1 MLIAFVGTFALLD
14 QIGAFEGVIKPTFF
28 CMFTN
33 ISNVAV
39 VAYFWAYVI
48 RFLIRGRKNLQ
59 GPMGSA
65 DFDTRTPW
73 LPKLKYALTLAIT
86 VTCLIAHF
94 MLDGGMVFMN
104 GEFHW
109 QMLVLHYIV
118 PIGTVLD
125 WLIFD
130 LHGHMGKFDP
140 LYWPAFPLLYL
151 VYTIILVEGFGI
163 YAHEGSRWPYPF
175 IDVDANGLPTV
186 IITCIV
192 LVAIFV
198 ALGYVYVAIDKQLA
212 KREKVK

>member
-1 MLIAFVGTFALLD
+1 MKKLSLGWKLLIACIGTFALLD
-14 QIGAFEGVIKPTFF
+14 QVGAFEGTIKPTFF

-39 VAYFWAYVI
+39 VAYFWCAI
-48 RFLIRGRKNLQ
+48 AAIGRGRDAQEPL
-59 GPMGSA
+59 A
-65 DFDTRTPW
+65 
-73 LPKLKYALTLAIT
+73 PKVKYALTLAIT

-118 PIGTVLD
+118 PIGTILD

-130 LHGHMGKFDP
+130 FHGHMGKFDP

-151 VYTIILVEGFGI
+151 VYTIVLVEGFGI

-175 IDVDANGLPTV
+175 IDVDANGIPTV
-186 IITCIV
+186 IITCIILV
-192 LVAIFV
+192 LIFV
-198 ALGYVYVAIDKQLA
+198 ALGYVYFAIDKQLA
-212 KREKVK
+212 KREK